1 MNIFWETIAQYNAGT
16 WIYQLII
23 TLVGLWLT
31 YSLFHHPTPAK
42 KKGMKLYLIFINA
55 WVAVV
60 YYHIYCD
67 PRSYSNALALFWGI
81 MCFFW
86 IYDLIVDY
94 TPFELNH
101 KHKKLAV
108 LLCFLPLAYPLFSVA
123 RGMDFPMMTSP
134 VMPCSVAVFTI
145 GLLLAFSQRV
155 NLFLILF
162 LCHWALIGF
171 TKTYFFQIPEDFLLA
186 SSAVP
191 GLYLFFKEY
200 IAANLH
206 TATHLKARLVNITL
220 LVVCGAISLLFMI
233 SMVCELAQEQ
243 ALSK

>member
-200 IAANLH
+200 IPANLH

-233 SMVCELAQEQ
+233 SMVCELAQDGS
-243 ALSK
+243 LSK

>member
-186 SSAVP
+186 SATVP
-191 GLYLFFKEY
+191 AIYLFFKNY
-200 IAANLH
+200 FDQNLH
-206 TATHLKARLVNITL
+206 KETKPSARFMNCFLIIICIIIGIFLSITL
-220 LVVCGAISLLFMI
+220 YQGLTN
-233 SMVCELAQEQ
+233 
-243 ALSK
+243 